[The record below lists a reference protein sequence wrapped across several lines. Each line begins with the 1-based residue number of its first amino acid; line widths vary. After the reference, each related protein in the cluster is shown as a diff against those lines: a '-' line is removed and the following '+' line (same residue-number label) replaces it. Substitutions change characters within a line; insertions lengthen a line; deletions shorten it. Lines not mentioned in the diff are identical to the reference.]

1 MKDWLATHWVTGAL
15 FMAGALLAVA
25 PLVEAWGGPGVLL
38 IYLAGPG
45 YMLHQVE
52 EHTGDRFHRWVN
64 ERMFGG
70 REALTVGAVL
80 WINLPGVWGLNLAAL
95 YAAWLA
101 GPQWGLAAPY
111 LMLVNGISH
120 IAGMA
125 RQRGYNPG
133 VATSAVVF
141 LPLSLATLWSIPAGV
156 PAHAV
161 GLAVSLAVHAGIL
174 AHVTR
179 RAAALAPA

>member
-1 MKDWLATHWVTGAL
+1 MKDWLATHWVIGAL

-25 PLVEAWGGPGVLL
+25 PLVAAWGGLGVLL

-45 YMLHQVE
+45 YMLHQIE
-52 EHTGDRFHRWVN
+52 EHTGDRFRRWVN

-70 REALTVGAVL
+70 REALTVGGVL
-80 WINLPGVWGLNLAAL
+80 WINLPGVWGVNLAAL

-111 LMLVNGISH
+111 LMLVNAVAH
-120 IAGMA
+120 IGSMA
-125 RQRGYNPG
+125 RQPGYNPG
-133 VATSAVVF
+133 LATGVVVF
-141 LPLSLATLWSIPAGV
+141 LPLSLVTLWSIPAGV
-156 PAHAV
+156 PAHVV
-161 GLAVSLAVHAGIL
+161 GLAVSLAFHAAIIVH
-174 AHVTR
+174 VSR